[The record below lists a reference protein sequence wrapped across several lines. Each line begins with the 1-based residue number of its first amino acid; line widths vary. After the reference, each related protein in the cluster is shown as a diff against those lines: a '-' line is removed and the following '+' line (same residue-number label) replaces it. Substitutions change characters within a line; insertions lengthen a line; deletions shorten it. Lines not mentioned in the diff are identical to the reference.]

1 MRKLTSPKVLKEL
14 LKEYEFRFSKSLGQN
29 FLIDDDALLSITQ
42 ASDICKDDGVLE
54 IGPGFGTLT
63 QALCLKAGKVVSVEI
78 DKTVIP
84 VLNEN
89 LSEFSNFKVIN
100 EDVMKIDLKNLIE
113 TEFSGYNVKVAA
125 NLPYYIT
132 TPIIMMLLESGL
144 DFESIVIMVQ
154 KEVAERLCAKEGT
167 KDFGA
172 ISLSVDYYAKA
183 EIITHVPPTSFMPPP
198 KVTSSV
204 VKLTMR
210 KDKKV
215 NPKNEKLFF
224 SVIKGA
230 FSQRRKTMLNALSN
244 FGIAP
249 KDKLYEAFKNLGID
263 EKRRGETLSIEEF
276 CALSDEIEKISLK

>member
-1 MRKLTSPKVLKEL
+1 MRKLTSPKVIKEL

-29 FLIDDDALLSITQ
+29 FLIDDDALESITQ
-42 ASDICKDDGVLE
+42 ASDICEDDGILE

-63 QALCLKAGKVVSVEI
+63 QALCEKAGKVVSVEI

-84 VLNEN
+84 VLKDN

-100 EDVMKIDLKNLIE
+100 EDVMKIDLKKLIE
-113 TEFSGYNVKVAA
+113 TEFLGYNVKVTA

-172 ISLSVDYYAKA
+172 ISLSVDYYSDA
-183 EIITHVPPTSFMPPP
+183 EIITNVPPSSFMPPP

-204 VKLTMR
+204 VKLTIR
-210 KDKKV
+210 KEKKV
-215 NPKNEKLFF
+215 NPKDEKLFF
-224 SVIKGA
+224 SLIKGA
-230 FSQRRKTMLNALSN
+230 FLQRRKTLLNALSN

-249 KDKLYEAFKNLGID
+249 KDKLIIALKNAGID
-263 EKRRGETLSIEEF
+263 QKRRGETLSIEEF
-276 CALSDEIEKISLK
+276 CALSDEIAKFTKN

>member
-29 FLIDDDALLSITQ
+29 FLIDDNALLSITD
-42 ASDICKDDGVLE
+42 AADICENDGVLE

-63 QALCLKAGKVVSVEI
+63 QALCEKAGKVVSVEI

-84 VLNEN
+84 VLEDN

-100 EDVMKIDLKNLIE
+100 EDVMKIDLKKLIE
-113 TEFSGYNVKVAA
+113 TEFNGYNVKVAA

-144 DFESIVIMVQ
+144 NFESIVIMVQ

-172 ISLSVDYYAKA
+172 ISLSVDYHSKA
-183 EIITHVPPTSFMPPP
+183 QIITNVPPSSFMPPP

-204 VKLTMR
+204 VKLTLR
-210 KDKKV
+210 KEKKV
-215 NPKNEKLFF
+215 NPKDEKLFF
-224 SVIKGA
+224 SIIKGA
-230 FSQRRKTMLNALSN
+230 FLQRRKTLLNALSN

-249 KDKLYEAFKNLGID
+249 KDKLLTAFKNADID
-263 EKRRGETLSIEEF
+263 EKRRGETLSIKEF
-276 CALSDEIEKISLK
+276 CSLSDEIAKFTKN